1 MLPCDNSVI
10 GGDMLSNQK
19 PCSCILIFLA
29 RLPISL
35 GCFSVSHPQSCAERP
50 EGPSLPCYT
59 TTAATR
65 THAPRHTHSHRHTPL
80 LPLPSH
86 QAGYLTKDL
95 SSTHSFLYLQF
106 LLLLQQ
112 WVTSL
117 SPFPVTSP
125 PCGSEAPSHEHTP
138 PGSSA
143 METLHWAG
151 IQSFHEEGVATFDFG
166 REGCFLVG
174 WWIATKSSPRVSEW
188 HQDGLGRSLCPQVMA
203 ELLPLSKAR
212 P

>member
-65 THAPRHTHSHRHTPL
+65 APRHTHSHRHTAASTPL
-80 LPLPSH
+80 TSGRMFNKGPFFYPFIFVSPVPPSPPAVSHQPLPFPGH
-86 QAGYLTKDL
+86 L
-95 SSTHSFLYLQF
+95 SSLREPSPIPRAH
-106 LLLLQQ
+106 
-112 WVTSL
+112 TSRQLCHGNTAL
-117 SPFPVTSP
+117 SWNPNFS
-125 PCGSEAPSHEHTP
+125 
-138 PGSSA
+138 
-143 METLHWAG
+143 
-151 IQSFHEEGVATFDFG
+151 
-166 REGCFLVG
+166 
-174 WWIATKSSPRVSEW
+174 
-188 HQDGLGRSLCPQVMA
+188 
-203 ELLPLSKAR
+203 
-212 P
+212 

>member
-1 MLPCDNSVI
+1 MRMLPCDNSVI

-65 THAPRHTHSHRHTPL
+65 APRHTHSHRHTPL
-80 LPLPSH
+80 LPPPSH
-86 QAGYLTKDL
+86 QAGCLTKDL

-106 LLLLQQ
+106 LLLLHQ
-112 WVTSL
+112 WVTSQSL
-117 SPFPVTSP
+117 PFP
-125 PCGSEAPSHEHTP
+125 SHLLV
-138 PGSSA
+138 A
-143 METLHWAG
+143 
-151 IQSFHEEGVATFDFG
+151 GVAPHPMST
-166 REGCFLVG
+166 
-174 WWIATKSSPRVSEW
+174 
-188 HQDGLGRSLCPQVMA
+188 H
-203 ELLPLSKAR
+203 LPAALPWKHCI
-212 P
+212 

>member
-50 EGPSLPCYT
+50 EGPQPALLHHHSSHTCT
-59 TTAATR
+59 KA
-65 THAPRHTHSHRHTPL
+65 HALTQAHSASSTPL
-80 LPLPSH
+80 ASGRMFNKGPFFYPFIFVSPVPPSPPPVSHQPASPLP
-86 QAGYLTKDL
+86 Q
-95 SSTHSFLYLQF
+95 
-106 LLLLQQ
+106 
-112 WVTSL
+112 
-117 SPFPVTSP
+117 SP
-125 PCGSEAPSHEHTP
+125 PRCGSHAPSHEHAP

-143 METLHWAG
+143 METLHLAG
-151 IQSFHEEGVATFDFG
+151 IQIFHQEGVAAPDFG

-174 WWIATKSSPRVSEW
+174 
-188 HQDGLGRSLCPQVMA
+188 
-203 ELLPLSKAR
+203 
-212 P
+212 